1 MRPRVF
7 LFGFLI
13 AFCIVFN
20 VDTGFAADPVKKI
33 ATTNYVDTKV
43 QKDNS
48 GNVIIQNDANK
59 VVSVSSN
66 PTETALNTGSKTVTT
81 VGWADTYRTSK
92 VKSKDANNSTV
103 LVDMWIEE

>member
-20 VDTGFAADPVKKI
+20 VDTGFAAPIQKKI

-43 QKDNS
+43 TKDN
-48 GNVIIQNDANK
+48 GNVVIQNDTNK
-59 VVSVSSN
+59 VVSVSNN